1 MLAHLP
7 PFAVDVIRLCIWL
20 ALLSAVLLPVERW
33 FALRKTKVTGR
44 ALAADLGLY
53 FFNSL
58 VPVMMLG
65 ALFAVVAAAARAALP
80 AAFQTA
86 VAALP
91 FAVKLP
97 LAFLVAETGFY
108 WGHRLSHRLPW
119 LWRFHAVHHAP
130 EHLYF
135 LVNTHAHPI
144 DIIVTRL
151 FGMTPLFALGLAG
164 AGAGGGAVSAA
175 VVVLGTAWGFFI
187 HANVRMRLGPL
198 EWLVATP
205 GFHHW
210 HHTAAHPLDRNFAAM
225 LPVLDRVFGTHYLPT
240 GWPVAYGLAE
250 SVEESSL
257 LPVEHH

>member
-1 MLAHLP
+1 MFAGLP
-7 PFAVDVIRLCIWL
+7 PFAIDVIRLCIWL

-33 FALRKTKVTGR
+33 CALRKTKVTGR
-44 ALAADLGLY
+44 ELAIDLGLY

-58 VPVMMLG
+58 VPVMILS
-65 ALFAVVAAAARAALP
+65 ALFGVAGATARAALP
-80 AAFQTA
+80 AAFQAA

-97 LAFLVAETGFY
+97 LSFLVAETGFY
-108 WGHRLSHRLPW
+108 WGHRLSHQIPW
-119 LWRFHAVHHAP
+119 LWRFHSVHHAP

-164 AGAGGGAVSAA
+164 AGAGGGTAAAA

-187 HANVRMRLGPL
+187 HANVRVRLGAL

-210 HHTAAHPLDRNFAAM
+210 HHTTTPLDRNFAAM
-225 LPVLDRVFGTHYLPT
+225 LPVLDRVFGTHYLPPQ
-240 GWPVAYGLAE
+240 WPAAYGLAE
-250 SVEESSL
+250 SVDESSL